1 MKTKKRQFLA
11 LSAVVA
17 LTLSIAVTSCKK
29 DKDDAPK
36 PFTATVNGTALE
48 FSDATG
54 VAGNSMIRIDAS
66 PSKDTLSYI
75 IVNIPEAAT
84 ANTKYNFE
92 DLDMYYYD
100 SKKNVI
106 YANFASGTHGSLT
119 VDSHDKSSKK
129 VVGKFDGVLYGW
141 TTTNDSVVLKN
152 GAFNI
157 TYK

>member
-1 MKTKKRQFLA
+1 MKTKSRQILA
-11 LSAVVA
+11 MTTVLA

-36 PFTATVNGTALE
+36 PLTATVNGTALE

-54 VAGNSMIRIDAS
+54 IAGNSMIRIDGS

-84 ANTKYNFE
+84 ANAKYDFE

-106 YANFASGTHGSLT
+106 FASFTSGTHGSLT
-119 VDSHDKSSKK
+119 VDSHDKSGKK
-129 VVGKFDGVLYGW
+129 VSGKFEGVIYGW
-141 TTTNDSVVLKN
+141 SPAGDSVVFKN
-152 GAFNI
+152 GAFNL
-157 TYK
+157 TYH